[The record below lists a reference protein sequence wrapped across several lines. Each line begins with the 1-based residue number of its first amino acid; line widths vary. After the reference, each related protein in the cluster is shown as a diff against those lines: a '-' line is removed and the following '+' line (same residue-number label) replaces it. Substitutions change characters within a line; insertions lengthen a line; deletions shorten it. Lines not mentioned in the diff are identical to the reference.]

1 MCPSSLVLT
10 LEWPITVW
18 IYSQDKLYYNP
29 TLLDP
34 NVSNEMSQTFLSTF
48 LSHAGGISPT
58 YDCAYFH
65 SDRWRKFEN
74 LKYFLTSLLCLFSFF
89 FNRITLITDGRNI

>member
-1 MCPSSLVLT
+1 MLT

-48 LSHAGGISPT
+48 LSNYHTLVESHPPMTVLTFIVTAGG
-58 YDCAYFH
+58 
-65 SDRWRKFEN
+65 N
-74 LKYFLTSLLCLFSFF
+74 LK
-89 FNRITLITDGRNI
+89 I